1 MIWIRL
7 LAFLVIHSKLFS
19 FPFNSTYMHIF
30 SQFAISW
37 NPHIPYLANSTTTML
52 SKSNF
57 VLKGYNQHLCEFFF
71 FTLQQGKGWSVRPLL
86 FEIFKE
92 KLLIL
97 AIDRNSLNS
106 QILHLFVSIL
116 YCVMLVFWQWG
127 INIVFLLIFG
137 KVHNNYKFMTQSRLK
152 GYI

>member
-1 MIWIRL
+1 MILIRL

-37 NPHIPYLANSTTTML
+37 HRLWGFFTSLIYLANSTTTML

-57 VLKGYNQHLCEFFF
+57 VLKGYNQHLCEFYF

-116 YCVMLVFWQWG
+116 YCVMPVFFD
-127 INIVFLLIFG
+127 NEA
-137 KVHNNYKFMTQSRLK
+137 
-152 GYI
+152 

>member
-1 MIWIRL
+1 MWIFL
-7 LAFLVIHSKLFS
+7 LHSK
-19 FPFNSTYMHIF
+19 
-30 SQFAISW
+30 
-37 NPHIPYLANSTTTML
+37 
-52 SKSNF
+52 
-57 VLKGYNQHLCEFFF
+57 
-71 FTLQQGKGWSVRPLL
+71 GKGWSVRPLL
-86 FEIFKE
+86 FEMFKE

-137 KVHNNYKFMTQSRLK
+137 KVHNNYKFMTRSRLK
-152 GYI
+152 GYIVQLLSYKWGQWVDVLKKSAIDNHDLATTDSPFLQIGIIFFSFYQLGRECRKWSTSENDQHG